1 MPAVLHNWVA
11 LIAEAEADLQAAQV
25 RRQDAERRRA
35 NSLPGR
41 LLGWLSATRK
51 PRPLGPEVARLQ
63 DVRENAARAAEKWVV
78 ATAGLA
84 LARSL
89 MDVERHADQ
98 ALRRDNALMRLEQVR
113 RFMNL
118 VEEAH
123 RKLVDAERACSNAAT
138 TEGFDMMTTSHAVSL
153 MSSADTSRA
162 GHAIQEAKLS
172 LQALSEAVP
181 SKTGFMALIRPDD
194 FFDLVVDFAI
204 SPAFDFLSFSNMAQ
218 LQKASEQC
226 RQAANELNPLRDR
239 ARKVLVQS
247 ETVYQAAAS
256 SLFDI
261 ERPYLEDAA
270 ALVPREITM
279 TLPKGLGVSPA

>member
-1 MPAVLHNWVA
+1 MPADLQHWVA
-11 LIAEAEADLQAAQV
+11 LIAEAQADLQAAQV
-25 RRQDAERRRA
+25 RRRDAERRRA

-41 LLGWLSATRK
+41 LFGWLPATRK

-98 ALRRDNALMRLEQVR
+98 ALRRDNALMRLQQVR

-118 VEEAH
+118 VDEAH
-123 RKLVDAERACSNAAT
+123 RKLVDADRACSNAAT

-153 MSSADTSRA
+153 MSSAETSRA
-162 GHAIQEAKLS
+162 GHAIQEAKRA
-172 LQALSEAVP
+172 LQRLSEAVP
-181 SKTGFMALIRPDD
+181 IKTGFMALIQPDD
-194 FFDLVVDFAI
+194 FFDLVVDFAV
-204 SPAFDFLSFSNMAQ
+204 SPAFDFLSFSNMTQ
-218 LQKASEQC
+218 LQRASEEC
-226 RQAANELNPLRDR
+226 REAAKELDPLREQV
-239 ARKVLVQS
+239 RKALAQS

-261 ERPYLEDAA
+261 EKPYLEDAA
-270 ALVPREITM
+270 ALVPREIAM

>member
-1 MPAVLHNWVA
+1 VPADLQNWVA
-11 LIAEAEADLQAAQV
+11 LIAEAEADLRAAQV

-41 LLGWLSATRK
+41 LFGWLTATRK

-63 DVRENAARAAEKWVV
+63 DVRENAGRAAEKWVV

-98 ALRRDNALMRLEQVR
+98 ALRRDNALMRLQQVR

-118 VEEAH
+118 VEDAH
-123 RKLVDAERACSNAAT
+123 RKLVDAERTCSNAAT
-138 TEGFDMMTTSHAVSL
+138 TEGFDLMTTSRAVSL
-153 MSSADTSRA
+153 MSSAETSRA
-162 GHAIQEAKLS
+162 GQAIQEAKRS

-181 SKTGFMALIRPDD
+181 SKTGFMALIQPDD
-194 FFDLVVDFAI
+194 FFDLVVDFTV

-218 LQKASEQC
+218 LQKAAEQC
-226 RQAANELNPLRDR
+226 RQAANELDPLRDR
-239 ARKVLVQS
+239 ARTALAQS

-256 SLFDI
+256 RLFDI
-261 ERPYLEDAA
+261 EKPYLEDAA
-270 ALVPREITM
+270 ALVPREISM

>member
-1 MPAVLHNWVA
+1 MPADLQHWVA
-11 LIAEAEADLQAAQV
+11 LIAEAQADLQAAQV
-25 RRQDAERRRA
+25 RRRDAERRRA

-41 LLGWLSATRK
+41 LFGWLPATRK

-98 ALRRDNALMRLEQVR
+98 ALRRDNALMRLQQVR

-118 VEEAH
+118 VDEAH
-123 RKLVDAERACSNAAT
+123 RKLVDADRACSNAAT

-153 MSSADTSRA
+153 MSSAETSRA
-162 GHAIQEAKLS
+162 GHAIQEVKRA
-172 LQALSEAVP
+172 LQRLSEAVP
-181 SKTGFMALIRPDD
+181 TKTGFMALIQPDD
-194 FFDLVVDFAI
+194 FFDLVVDFAV
-204 SPAFDFLSFSNMAQ
+204 SPAFDFLSFSNMTQ
-218 LQKASEQC
+218 LQRASEEC
-226 RQAANELNPLRDR
+226 REAAKELDPLREQV
-239 ARKVLVQS
+239 RKALAQS

-261 ERPYLEDAA
+261 EKPYLEDAA
-270 ALVPREITM
+270 ALVPREIAM

>member
-1 MPAVLHNWVA
+1 MPADLQHWVA
-11 LIAEAEADLQAAQV
+11 LIAEAQADLQAAQV
-25 RRQDAERRRA
+25 RRRDAERRRA

-41 LLGWLSATRK
+41 LFGWLPATRK

-98 ALRRDNALMRLEQVR
+98 ALRRDNALMRLQQVR

-118 VEEAH
+118 VDDAH
-123 RKLVDAERACSNAAT
+123 RKLVDADRACSNAAT

-153 MSSADTSRA
+153 MSSAETSRA
-162 GHAIQEAKLS
+162 GHAIQEAKRA
-172 LQALSEAVP
+172 LQRLSEAVP
-181 SKTGFMALIRPDD
+181 TKTGFMALIQPDD
-194 FFDLVVDFAI
+194 FFDLVVDFAV
-204 SPAFDFLSFSNMAQ
+204 SPAFDFLSFSNMTQ
-218 LQKASEQC
+218 LQRASEEC
-226 RQAANELNPLRDR
+226 REAAKELDPLREQV
-239 ARKVLVQS
+239 RKALAQS

-261 ERPYLEDAA
+261 EKPYLEDAA
-270 ALVPREITM
+270 ALVPREIAM

>member
-1 MPAVLHNWVA
+1 MPADLQHWVA
-11 LIAEAEADLQAAQV
+11 LIAEAQADLQAAQV
-25 RRQDAERRRA
+25 RRRDAERRRA

-41 LLGWLSATRK
+41 LFGWLPATRK

-98 ALRRDNALMRLEQVR
+98 ALRRDNALMRLQQVR

-118 VEEAH
+118 VDEAH
-123 RKLVDAERACSNAAT
+123 RKLVDADRACSNAAT

-153 MSSADTSRA
+153 MSSAETSRA
-162 GHAIQEAKLS
+162 GHAIQEAKRA
-172 LQALSEAVP
+172 LQRLSEAVP
-181 SKTGFMALIRPDD
+181 TKTGFMALIQPDD
-194 FFDLVVDFAI
+194 FFDLVVDFAV
-204 SPAFDFLSFSNMAQ
+204 SPAFDFLSFSNMTQ
-218 LQKASEQC
+218 LQRASEEC
-226 RQAANELNPLRDR
+226 REAAKELDPLREQV
-239 ARKVLVQS
+239 RKALAQS

-261 ERPYLEDAA
+261 EKPYLEDAA
-270 ALVPREITM
+270 ALVPREIAM